1 MSKVLAVIDALSDWS
16 GKAFS
21 FLTIFVII
29 IIDYEVIARYIF
41 DAPTIWATE
50 AMTIICGIFFVM
62 GGAYTL
68 LLNGHVSVDIIYAN
82 LSRRTQALL
91 DVITSPLIFLYF
103 VVIIYTGGIY
113 AWEAWVLRET
123 TGTAANLPFYPLK
136 ASFFLAALLMFF
148 QMVAKFIRD
157 LQFVLTGRN
166 AS

>member
-1 MSKVLAVIDALSDWS
+1 MSKVLKIIDAVSDLS
-16 GKAFS
+16 GKIFS
-21 FLTIFVII
+21 FLTVIVI
-29 IIDYEVIARYIF
+29 LIIDYEVIARYIF

-50 AMTIICGIFFVM
+50 AMTIVCGIFFVM

-82 LSRRTQALL
+82 FSRRTRALL
-91 DVITSPLIFLYF
+91 DVITSPLIFLYLL
-103 VVIIYTGGIY
+103 VIIYTGGIY
-113 AWEAWVLRET
+113 AWEAWALKET

-136 ASFFLAALLMFF
+136 ISFFVAALLMFF

-157 LQFVLTGRN
+157 LQFVVTGRK